1 MLSFTPLIMLFVCR
15 ITFHDVLFLL
25 MDQSRAVRAM
35 NETLKQN
42 RLLREQEDNRPD
54 DKNIGADHQKNV
66 HSFTHVI
73 VECFDTLSLSLSLL
87 VIINEQL
94 FVKSFELI

>member
-1 MLSFTPLIMLFVCR
+1 
-15 ITFHDVLFLL
+15 

-42 RLLREQEDNRPD
+42 RLLREQEDNRPYPSD
-54 DKNIGADHQKNV
+54 DQNIGADHQKNV

-73 VECFDTLSLSLSLL
+73 VECFDTLSLS
-87 VIINEQL
+87 
-94 FVKSFELI
+94 